1 MKKIRIN
8 ELARELEVKPGVIIE
23 MLPELGVQEKKTH
36 SSSVDEDVALE
47 LRNRLLGPDAPPREF
62 RTFDAS
68 DDSHEAGETDS
79 PRREDLNGA
88 HHDAP
93 EPAAAGSATDE
104 VTTKP
109 APSPIA
115 PPAARSSEPAHPV
128 RPPQMPLRPAA
139 REGAPGFPFI
149 PPVRPPSGGS
159 SSAGLPPAAASS
171 APGSSMPA
179 VPAPFSAH
187 TTVEAPLPGT
197 PSPGTPAPG
206 APAAESD
213 KPVPSFRPLRPPLG
227 AGAVHPP
234 LAPAQPHPAPGPVNR
249 NVSIPARP
257 LPPQSAPRVG
267 PASPLGPRQPLPAET
282 PRTTAPVGDRP
293 AVRPAMSSEAPAR
306 PAPET
311 SRTPVSAAPGAP
323 LPAAPAPASPAPRVM
338 PPTHIVAPGAPAP
351 AATAA
356 SGVPGTPILPRPNPP
371 RPAGPSLTPGAP
383 IAPRPTGARPPL
395 AGQPQARPVVPP
407 RQDILQRLNK
417 QQAARPAPAAPMM
430 PRPGAPARPSP
441 APGQPLYRGPIR
453 PGQPLMRGPGSPAN
467 PVQQPQL
474 RRPGGLR
481 PMHPTA
487 LRPEPATMP
496 TEQQRRHQ
504 AKPGARGQVRKR
516 EEVEGN
522 IRERISKR
530 SAIAE
535 PPPID
540 REITVAEGI
549 TVKELSEK
557 LGVKANLVIKKL
569 VEKKIFATINQT
581 LDVKL
586 AEELAREFGASTNQ
600 VSYEEESTQDVE
612 LAEDTKDL
620 VRRAPVV
627 TIMGHVD
634 HGKTSLLDAIRQT
647 DVAGRE
653 AGGITQHIGAYHVE
667 KNGRKIVFI
676 DTPGHQAFTRMRA
689 RGAKV
694 TDIVVLVVSA
704 DDGVMPQTLEAIDHA
719 RAAGVPILVAI
730 NKIDKPD
737 SQPDRV
743 KQQLSDRGLLAED
756 WGGDVVMVPVSART
770 HQNLDLLLEMILL
783 VADIQDLK
791 ANPGRPAIG
800 TILEA
805 KLDKGRGPV
814 ATILVR
820 NGTLRVG
827 DFFICGSLFNKVR
840 AMFDDRGNPAKE
852 AEPSMPVEVIGL
864 EALPEVGDNFQVVS
878 DTSKA
883 KQIVIYR
890 EAKARDAAMAKGAR
904 VATLA
909 SLNQQFKEGTLKDL
923 NLIIKAD
930 VGGTAEVLSDTLQ
943 QLSNEKVRVR
953 VLRTGVGAITEDDVL
968 LASASEALIIGF
980 NVRPERNAQSIADQQ
995 KVDIRLHSI
1004 IYELIDEV
1012 QRAMT
1017 GLLEPVYK
1025 ETLLGHAEV
1034 RETFRISKVGTVAG
1048 CFVTDGAIRR
1058 DSQLR
1063 VLRNGDVVHTGRVE
1077 ALKRFKNDAS
1087 EVKNGLECGISLANF
1102 NNVHVGD
1109 ILEAFSM
1116 ERIAAELPIA

>member
-47 LRNRLLGPDAPPREF
+47 LKRRLVDPDAPPRAA
-62 RTFDAS
+62 RNGDADTNADNNGDYS
-68 DDSHEAGETDS
+68 SSAESPDEHQPQEQRDDQDQHEVLDEPAET
-79 PRREDLNGA
+79 A
-88 HHDAP
+88 Y
-93 EPAAAGSATDE
+93 AAAGSSALGE
-104 VTTKP
+104 VPQFHSPVAHGGQPNPSSP
-109 APSPIA
+109 ARPEAPARPMDPQRPARPA
-115 PPAARSSEPAHPV
+115 PPAVV
-128 RPPQMPLRPAA
+128 RPA
-139 REGAPGFPFI
+139 RDAAPGLPFA
-149 PPVRPPSGGS
+149 PPLPRANPPAPVDAS
-159 SSAGLPPAAASS
+159 PAAASS
-171 APGSSMPA
+171 QPDAEEIEKPA
-179 VPAPFSAH
+179 
-187 TTVEAPLPGT
+187 
-197 PSPGTPAPG
+197 
-206 APAAESD
+206 
-213 KPVPSFRPLRPPLG
+213 PSFRPLRPPLG
-227 AGAVHPP
+227 SGASALHPP
-234 LAPAQPHPAPGPVNR
+234 LAQPQTHAPTPGPVNR

-257 LPPQSAPRVG
+257 LPPATPRVAPNVG
-267 PASPLGPRQPLPAET
+267 PSAGPGASTGPRAPLPAE
-282 PRTTAPVGDRP
+282 
-293 AVRPAMSSEAPAR
+293 PAR
-306 PAPET
+306 PANLGEPVRPASLTE
-311 SRTPVSAAPGAP
+311 RPARPGFAADPVARPTPASARP
-323 LPAAPAPASPAPRVM
+323 LPTPAAPRVQ
-338 PPTHIVAPGAPAP
+338 PPTHLVAPGAPSAN
-351 AATAA
+351 AG
-356 SGVPGTPILPRPNPP
+356 SSSVPGTPLLPRTPTQA
-371 RPAGPSLTPGAP
+371 RPSGPVLTPGAP
-383 IAPRPTGARPPL
+383 IAPRPPAGSRPQL

-417 QQAARPAPAAPMM
+417 QQQTARPTPAAPAM

-453 PGQPLMRGPGSPAN
+453 PGQPLMRGPGGPGA
-467 PVQQPQL
+467 PGGPPGL
-474 RRPGGLR
+474 RRPTGLR

-504 AKPGARGQVRKR
+504 AKPGGGRQGARKR
-516 EEVEGN
+516 NEIEGN
-522 IRERISKR
+522 LRERAPR
-530 SAIAE
+530 RAAILE

-540 REITVAEGI
+540 REITVADGI

-557 LGVKANLVIKKL
+557 LGVKANLVVKKL

-586 AEELAREFGASTNQ
+586 AEQLAREFGASTNQ
-600 VSYEEESTQDVE
+600 VSFEEEATQDVE

-719 RAAGVPILVAI
+719 KAANVPILVAI

-756 WGGDVVMVPVSART
+756 WGGDVVMVPVSAKTR
-770 HQNLDLLLEMILL
+770 QNLELLLEMILL

-791 ANPGRPAIG
+791 ANPGRPGLG
-800 TILEA
+800 TVLEA

-814 ATILVR
+814 ATMLVR

-827 DFFICGSLFNKVR
+827 DFFICGALFSKVR

-864 EALPEVGDNFQVVS
+864 ENLPEVGDSFQVVS

-909 SLNQQFKEGTLKDL
+909 SLNRQFAEGSLKDL

-968 LASASEALIIGF
+968 LASASEAVVIGF
-980 NVRPERNAQSIADQQ
+980 NARPERNAQAVAEQQ

-1025 ETLLGHAEV
+1025 ETVLGHAEV
-1034 RETFRISKVGTVAG
+1034 RETFRISKIGTVAG
-1048 CFVTDGAIRR
+1048 CYVADGAIRR
-1058 DSQLR
+1058 DSQIR
-1063 VLRNGDVVHTGRVE
+1063 VMRDGAAVHTGRIE

-1102 NNVHVGD
+1102 NNIHAGD
-1109 ILEAFSM
+1109 ILEAFTM
-1116 ERIAAELPIA
+1116 ERIAAVMPVAQ

>member
-23 MLPELGVQEKKTH
+23 MLPILGVQEKKTH

-47 LRNRLLGPDAPPREF
+47 LKRRLVGSGSPLRSERIDDGEVEE
-62 RTFDAS
+62 RTHLPHSAS
-68 DDSHEAGETDS
+68 IDQNGTVASSEGLAAMTGSASFGETASAQASES
-79 PRREDLNGA
+79 PRA
-88 HHDAP
+88 FQ
-93 EPAAAGSATDE
+93 
-104 VTTKP
+104 K
-109 APSPIA
+109 APSTESTRHI
-115 PPAARSSEPAHPV
+115 RL
-128 RPPQMPLRPAA
+128 PLQ
-139 REGAPGFPFI
+139 
-149 PPVRPPSGGS
+149 PPVRPMPREGGPSLPLIP
-159 SSAGLPPAAASS
+159 SSARPTPVAPGPSQAEPSAPNPPVSQSAASAS
-171 APGSSMPA
+171 PLAATPGVPEPA
-179 VPAPFSAH
+179 NLENERPA
-187 TTVEAPLPGT
+187 
-197 PSPGTPAPG
+197 
-206 APAAESD
+206 
-213 KPVPSFRPLRPPLG
+213 PSFRPLRPPLTG
-227 AGAVHPP
+227 STGGSASPVAHS
-234 LAPAQPHPAPGPVNR
+234 QPTPSTQGPMNR
-249 NVSIPARP
+249 NVTIPARP
-257 LPPQSAPRVG
+257 LPPPAPRMGTSSPVAP
-267 PASPLGPRQPLPAET
+267 PAGPRQPLPPEPVRSSVSAE
-282 PRTTAPVGDRP
+282 RTS
-293 AVRPAMSSEAPAR
+293 VRPGFASESPAR
-306 PAPET
+306 PAPSQIRPPGPAQT
-311 SRTPVSAAPGAP
+311 SSRSV
-323 LPAAPAPASPAPRVM
+323 
-338 PPTHIVAPGAPAP
+338 PPTHVVAPGAPP
-351 AATAA
+351 SPSTTASA
-356 SGVPGTPILPRPNPP
+356 VPGAPIPSRPAPP
-371 RPAGPSLTPGAP
+371 RPPSPGLTPGAP
-383 IAPRPTGARPPL
+383 IAPRPAGTRPPL

-417 QQAARPAPAAPMM
+417 QQVRPTPYAAPPM
-430 PRPGAPARPSP
+430 PHPGTPARPTSP

-453 PGQPLMRGPGSPAN
+453 PGQPLMRGPGGPAG
-467 PVQQPQL
+467 PGQPGGL

-504 AKPGARGQVRKR
+504 AKPGSRQGPRKR
-516 EEVEGN
+516 EEVEGTL
-522 IRERISKR
+522 RERVSKR
-530 SAIAE
+530 LAIAE

-540 REITVAEGI
+540 REITVAEGV

-557 LGVKANLVIKKL
+557 LGVKANSVIKKL

-581 LDVKL
+581 LDTKL
-586 AEELAREFGASTNQ
+586 AEELAREFGASTNK
-600 VSYEEESTQDVE
+600 VSYEEEATQDVE
-612 LAEDTKDL
+612 LAEDTSVL
-620 VRRAPVV
+620 VRRAPVI

-647 DVAGRE
+647 NVAGRE

-689 RGAKV
+689 RGAKI

-756 WGGDVVMVPVSART
+756 WGGDVVMVPVSAKT
-770 HQNLDLLLEMILL
+770 GQNLDLLLEMLLL

-791 ANPGRPAIG
+791 ANPSRPALG
-800 TILEA
+800 TVLEA

-814 ATILVR
+814 ATMLVR

-827 DFFICGSLFNKVR
+827 DFFICGALFSKVR
-840 AMFDDRGNPAKE
+840 AMFDDRGNPSKE

-864 EALPEVGDNFQVVS
+864 DSLPEVGDSFQVVS

-909 SLNQQFKEGTLKDL
+909 SLNRQFAEGELKDL

-953 VLRTGVGAITEDDVL
+953 VLRSGVGAITEDDVL
-968 LASASEALIIGF
+968 LGSASEARIVGF
-980 NVRPERNAQSIADQQ
+980 NVRPERNAQATADQQ

-1004 IYELIDEV
+1004 IYELIDET

-1017 GLLEPVYK
+1017 GLLEPVFR
-1025 ETLLGHAEV
+1025 ETVQGHAEV
-1034 RETFRISKVGTVAG
+1034 RETFKISKIGTVAG
-1048 CFVTDGAIRR
+1048 CYVADGLVRR
-1058 DSQLR
+1058 DSQIR
-1063 VLRNGDVVHTGRVE
+1063 VMRGKELIHTGRIE

-1087 EVKNGLECGISLANF
+1087 EVKNGVECGISLSHF
-1102 NNVHVGD
+1102 NNIEVGD
-1109 ILEAFSM
+1109 ILEAFAM
-1116 ERIAAELPIA
+1116 EKIAPEMPVAQ